1 MRYIF
6 ENENA
11 LELYYIISKDMGI
24 NIVPQGFEDEVYVSE
39 SFLTEA
45 LYEIHRLEYMKKQGS
60 KKM

>member
-11 LELYYIISKDMGI
+11 LALYYTIPKDMGI

-39 SFLTEA
+39 TFLTEA
-45 LYEIHRLEYMKKQGS
+45 LEEIHLLKHLKKQGS
-60 KKM
+60 KS

>member
-11 LELYYIISKDMGI
+11 LELYNTISKDMGS
-24 NIVPQGFEDEVYVSE
+24 NIGPHGFEDEGYVSE
-39 SFLTEA
+39 AFLTEA
-45 LYEIHRLEYMKKQGS
+45 LDEIHRLEYMKKQGL